1 MNWGN
6 IVRFR
11 KQVEDMIKEELALA
25 EWEKSQEIT
34 KQQILQED
42 LEVISSELERNLPH
56 GIEGAFTEE
65 RYRWLE
71 ATGQRLER
79 QAQVIGQ
86 REKTIEELQDKLK
99 DAYHERR
106 MIEMVMTKQQ
116 AERHQRILKHEQ
128 REQDDLSAL
137 RLLAGKEGA

>member
-25 EWEKSQEIT
+25 EWGKSQEIT
-34 KQQILQED
+34 KQEILRED
-42 LEVISSELERNLPH
+42 LETISSELERNLPH
-56 GIEGAFTEE
+56 GIEGAFTQE
-65 RYRWLE
+65 RYRWME
-71 ATGQRLER
+71 ETSQRIER

-86 REKTIEELQDKLK
+86 REKIIEELQDKLT

-116 AERHQRILKHEQ
+116 NERQHRILTHEQ